1 MKLFYSPGA
10 CSLAV
15 HIVLREAGL
24 PFDLVRVDLKAKRTE
39 TGEDYLRINAK
50 GYVPALRLDDGDT
63 LTEAGVILQYL
74 ADLRPE
80 SGLAP
85 KFGTPERYH
94 LMEWLSFVSSE
105 MHKTLGALFNPKV
118 TPEWRAAIVDR
129 FGMRSDYLAATLK
142 DRQYLTGDKFT
153 IADAYLFVVLG
164 WTNLHKIDMAK
175 WPALTSFMGRV
186 AARPAVKQAM
196 TAEGLIK

>member
-1 MKLFYSPGA
+1 MQLYYSPGA

-24 PFDLVRVDLKAKRTE
+24 PFELVRVDLKTKRTE
-39 TGEDYLRINAK
+39 TGEDYLRINPK

-63 LTEAGVILQYL
+63 LTEVGVILQYL
-74 ADLRPE
+74 ADQRPG

-85 KFGTPERYH
+85 KFGTRERYR

-118 TPEWRAAIVDR
+118 TPEWRAAIIER

-142 DRQYLTGDKFT
+142 DRQYLTGDKLT
-153 IADAYLFVVLG
+153 IADAYLFVVLA

-175 WPALTSFMGRV
+175 WPALTGFMGRV
-186 AARPAVKQAM
+186 AARPAVQQAM

>member
-1 MKLFYSPGA
+1 MQLYYSPGA

-24 PFDLVRVDLKAKRTE
+24 PFELVRVDLKAKRTE
-39 TGEDYLRINAK
+39 TGEDYLRINPK

-63 LTEAGVILQYL
+63 LTEVGVILQYL
-74 ADLRPE
+74 ADQRPG

-85 KFGTPERYH
+85 KFGTRERYRV
-94 LMEWLSFVSSE
+94 MEWLSFVSSE

-118 TPEWRAAIVDR
+118 TPEWRAAIIER

-142 DRQYLTGDKFT
+142 DRQYLTGDKPT
-153 IADAYLFVVLG
+153 IADAYLFVVLA

-175 WPALTSFMGRV
+175 WPALTGFMGRV
-186 AARPAVKQAM
+186 AARPAVQQAM
-196 TAEGLIK
+196 KAEGLVQ

>member
-1 MKLFYSPGA
+1 MKLYYSPGA

-15 HIVLREAGL
+15 HIVLRETAT
-24 PFDLVRVDLKAKRTE
+24 PFELVRVDLRAKKTE
-39 TGEDYLRINAK
+39 KGDDYLKINPK
-50 GYVPALRLDDGDT
+50 GYVPALQLDSGDT

-74 ADLRPE
+74 ADQRPDA
-80 SGLAP
+80 GLAP
-85 KFGTPERYH
+85 KTGTRERYH
-94 LMEWLSFVSSE
+94 LQEWLTFISSE

-118 TPEWRAAIVDR
+118 TPEWRAAIIER

-153 IADAYLFVVLG
+153 VADAYLFVVLG
-164 WTNLHKIDMAK
+164 WTSLHKIDMAK

-186 AARPAVKQAM
+186 AARPAVRQAM
-196 TAEGLIK
+196 TAEGLVK

>member
-1 MKLFYSPGA
+1 MKLYYSPGA

-15 HIVLREAGL
+15 HIVLRETNT

-39 TGEDYLRINAK
+39 TGEDYLKINPK

-85 KFGTPERYH
+85 RFGTSERYH

-105 MHKTLGALFNPKV
+105 LHKTLGALFNPKV
-118 TPEWRAAIVDR
+118 TPEWRAAIVER
-129 FGMRSDYLAATLK
+129 FGMRSDYLATKL
-142 DRQYLTGDKFT
+142 DGQHYLTGDKFT

-175 WPALTSFMGRV
+175 WPALTNFMGRV
-186 AARPAVKQAM
+186 AARPAVQQAM
-196 TAEGLIK
+196 KAEGLVK

>member
-24 PFDLVRVDLKAKRTE
+24 PFELVRVDLKAKRTE
-39 TGEDYLRINAK
+39 TGEDYLKINPK
-50 GYVPALRLDDGDT
+50 GYVPALQLDDGDT

-74 ADLRPE
+74 ADQRPE

-85 KFGTPERYH
+85 KVGTRERYR

-118 TPEWRAAIVDR
+118 TPEWRAGIIER
-129 FGMRSDYLAATLK
+129 FGMRSDFLASSLK

-164 WTNLHKIDMAK
+164 WTNLHKIDMAT

-186 AARPAVKQAM
+186 AARPAVRQAM

>member
-1 MKLFYSPGA
+1 MRLYYSPGA

-24 PFDLVRVDLKAKRTE
+24 PFELVRVDLKAKRTE
-39 TGEDYLRINAK
+39 TGEDYLRINPK

-63 LTEAGVILQYL
+63 LTEVGVILQYL
-74 ADLRPE
+74 ADQRPG

-85 KFGTPERYH
+85 KFGTRERYRV
-94 LMEWLSFVSSE
+94 MEWLSFVSSE

-118 TPEWRAAIVDR
+118 TPEWRAAIIER
-129 FGMRSDYLAATLK
+129 FGLRSDYLATKL
-142 DRQYLTGDKFT
+142 DGQPYLTGDTFT
-153 IADAYLFVVLG
+153 VADAYLFVVLG
-164 WTNLHKIDMAK
+164 WTRLHNIDMHN
-175 WPALTSFMGRV
+175 WPALASFMERV

-196 TAEGLIK
+196 KAEGLVK

>member
-1 MKLFYSPGA
+1 MQLYYSPGA

-24 PFDLVRVDLKAKRTE
+24 PFELVRVDLKTKRTE
-39 TGEDYLRINAK
+39 TGEDYLRINPK
-50 GYVPALRLDDGDT
+50 GYVPALRLDNGDT
-63 LTEAGVILQYL
+63 LTEVGVILQYL
-74 ADLRPE
+74 ADQRPE
-80 SGLAP
+80 SGLTP
-85 KFGTPERYH
+85 KFGTRERYR

-118 TPEWRAAIVDR
+118 TPEWRAAIIER

-142 DRQYLTGDKFT
+142 DRQYLTGDKLT
-153 IADAYLFVVLG
+153 IADAYLFVVLA

-175 WPALTSFMGRV
+175 WPALTGFMGRV
-186 AARPAVKQAM
+186 AARPAVQQAM